1 MSVSRKC
8 LAKKMK
14 EYAAYG
20 EYTDFQLVLPAVL
33 RKTTNCEKNMFPE
46 GNC

>member
-14 EYAAYG
+14 QYAAYG
-20 EYTDFQLVLPAVL
+20 EYTDFQLVLQTVL
-33 RKTTNCEKNMFPE
+33 RKTNNCERNTFPE
-46 GNC
+46 VKR